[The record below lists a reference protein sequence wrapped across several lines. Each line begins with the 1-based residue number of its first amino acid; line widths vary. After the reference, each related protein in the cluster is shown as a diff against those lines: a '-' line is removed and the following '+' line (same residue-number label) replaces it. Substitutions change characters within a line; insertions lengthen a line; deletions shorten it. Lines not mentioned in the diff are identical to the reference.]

1 MISIQYY
8 DSPLGRIRMA
18 ADEIGLTGLWFENA
32 KYDADRLPAECLKQE
47 TEILSVGKR
56 WLDLYFSGKNPDFL
70 PPLHP
75 KGSAF
80 QMTVWDILLEIL
92 YGETVSYGEIA
103 RKIAEK
109 RGISRMS
116 AQAVGG
122 AVGRNPIAIII
133 PCHRVVGTDGS
144 MTGYAGGI
152 DKKIKLLELEH
163 GDSPMNLQLPSAKPT
178 AIDSM
183 SRAELDKSKDGL
195 YSLQSFTRLESSR
208 KASAGVSDYDAERAE
223 AMNEKY
229 GIVD

>member
-1 MISIQYY
+1 MTSVQYY
-8 DSPLGRIRMA
+8 DSPLGRIQMA
-18 ADEIGLTGLWFENA
+18 SDEIGLTVLYFEGA
-32 KYDADRLPAECLKQE
+32 KYDADRLSAGCLEQE
-47 TEILSVGKR
+47 TKILSAGKR
-56 WLDLYFSGKNPDFL
+56 WLDLYFGGKNPDFL

-80 QMTVWDILLEIL
+80 QMTVWNMLLEIP
-92 YGETVSYGEIA
+92 YGKTISYGEIA

-133 PCHRVVGTDGS
+133 PCHRVVGADGS
-144 MTGYAGGI
+144 LTGYAGGI

-163 GDSPMNLQLPSAKPT
+163 GDSPLKLHLPSAKST
-178 AIDSM
+178 AIGGM
-183 SRAELDKSKDGL
+183 SRAELDKSKNGL
-195 YSLQSFTRLESSR
+195 YSLQSFARLEASR
-208 KASAGVSDYDAERAE
+208 KASAKVIDYDTERAE

-229 GIVD
+229 GVVD

>member
-1 MISIQYY
+1 MTSVQYY

-18 ADEIGLTGLWFENA
+18 ADEIGLTVICFEGA
-32 KYDADRLPAECLKQE
+32 KYDADRLPAGSLEQE
-47 TEILSVGKR
+47 TEILSAGKR

-70 PPLHP
+70 PSLHP

-80 QMTVWDILLEIL
+80 QMTVWDILLEIP

-103 RKIAEK
+103 QKIAEK

-122 AVGRNPIAIII
+122 AVGHNPIAIVI
-133 PCHRVVGTDGS
+133 PCHRVVGADGS

-163 GDSPMNLQLPSAKPT
+163 GVFREN
-178 AIDSM
+178 
-183 SRAELDKSKDGL
+183 
-195 YSLQSFTRLESSR
+195 
-208 KASAGVSDYDAERAE
+208 ER
-223 AMNEKY
+223 N
-229 GIVD
+229 